1 VQDPSCATLLT
12 GHVSPYLD
20 PPQPLRLPLPLLPLQ
35 LLPLLLLATAAA
47 ASSSHCYPLIAT
59 ARSPVSSNLP
69 SRLLLRVWA
78 RSPSYTCRG
87 RSF

>member
-1 VQDPSCATLLT
+1 
-12 GHVSPYLD
+12 
-20 PPQPLRLPLPLLPLQ
+20 
-35 LLPLLLLATAAA
+35 
-47 ASSSHCYPLIAT
+47 
-59 ARSPVSSNLP
+59 VSSNLP